1 MLNVLRGSFIRMALL
16 QDKLQELIK
25 PLSASMSAVV
35 VSESCA
41 YMHAYIQTYKPTY
54 LRTHMLRQFAA
65 VLRAVSAVNAVL
77 WLVVSVGDCCFNC
90 GQRHTVHH
98 ASRYTAGWIV
108 EQCALQPLDDTA
120 HH

>member
-1 MLNVLRGSFIRMALL
+1 MALL

-35 VSESCA
+35 VSES
-41 YMHAYIQTYKPTY
+41 YVHTYIHNFTYI
-54 LRTHMLRQFAA
+54 LRQFAA
-65 VLRAVSAVNAVL
+65 VLHWGSAVNAVL

-98 ASRYTAGWIV
+98 ASRCTAGWIV

-120 HH
+120 YH